1 MKILKSWKTLTLV
14 GAMFGLTIQA
24 QLPSKVLVGYWH
36 NWEALRI
43 KDLDDR
49 YNVICLSFL
58 EADKD
63 YPAQP
68 DNNVVGDLEFTPYNN
83 TQLKADIP
91 VVQAQGKKVI
101 ISIGGANGS
110 FKLNNATDK
119 NTFVTKVKDFIQTY
133 GVDGID
139 IDLERQVY
147 TCATGGSSTV
157 KIASPTDPHIVNLIA
172 GIKEIMSWYQT
183 TYSKKLILTMAPET
197 IYIQGALSNWAVNN
211 ACGGHYLAII
221 EQLRDEIDLMMI
233 QLYNSGG
240 VLDLN
245 NVERFQGTPEFVTSN
260 TESLIRGFN
269 AKAGIGSFS
278 GLPASKVVVA
288 LPACNGSG
296 YIAPTNLKAAMKYLI
311 GEGPKAGAY
320 TLKENG
326 GYPTLRGMMTWSAN
340 NDKGC
345 GYEFAQVF
353 EDVFGEI
360 DNNTEAI
367 NTIEYH
373 NLALFP
379 NPAET
384 QFQINSENLINQNV
398 EIFDYNG
405 KLVSTQ
411 IIKEKK
417 TTIDVSQFSK
427 GFYTVKAG
435 KFTGKLI
442 VK

>member
-1 MKILKSWKTLTLV
+1 MKILRIWKTLTVFGIL
-14 GAMFGLTIQA
+14 FGLTIQA

-36 NWEALRI
+36 NWESLRL

-49 YNVICLSFL
+49 YNVLCLSFL

-63 YPAQP
+63 YPAVP

-83 TQLKADIP
+83 NQLKADIP

-110 FKLNNATDK
+110 FKLNNTTDK
-119 NTFVTKVKDFIQTY
+119 NTFVTKVKSFIQTY

-139 IDLERQVY
+139 IDLERQIY
-147 TCATGGSSTV
+147 ICAPGGVSTV
-157 KIASPTDPHIVNLIA
+157 KIASPTDPHIVNLIDA
-172 GIKEIMSWYQT
+172 IKELMTWYQT

-197 IYIQGALSNWAVNN
+197 IYVQGALSSWAINN

-245 NVERFQGTPEFVTSN
+245 NVERFQGTQEFVTAN
-260 TESLIRGFN
+260 TESLIRGFTG
-269 AKAGIGSFS
+269 KSGIGTFS
-278 GLPASKVVVA
+278 GLPANKVVVA

-296 YIAPTNLKAAMKYLI
+296 HINASNLKAAMKYLI
-311 GEGPKAGAY
+311 GEGPKVGAY
-320 TLKENG
+320 TLKESG
-326 GYPTLRGMMTWSAN
+326 GYPTLKGMMTWSAN
-340 NDKGC
+340 NDKDC

-353 EDVFGEI
+353 EDVFGTI
-360 DNNTEAI
+360 DNNSSI
-367 NTIEYH
+367 NDINYQ
-373 NLALFP
+373 ALEIYP
-379 NPAET
+379 NPT
-384 QFQINSENLINQNV
+384 NGLFFINSKNIINKTINV
-398 EIFDYNG
+398 YSFNG
-405 KLVSTQ
+405 AKVLSIQ
-411 IIKEKK
+411 AKEDRTAIDLTKFAK
-417 TTIDVSQFSK
+417 GLYTIQSE
-427 GFYTVKAG
+427 YY
-435 KFTGKLI
+435 TGKLI

>member
-1 MKILKSWKTLTLV
+1 MKTLKKWKALTILSM
-14 GAMFGLTIQA
+14 MFGLTIQA

-36 NWEALRI
+36 NWESLRV

-63 YPAQP
+63 YPAVP

-83 TQLKADIP
+83 SQLLADIP
-91 VVQAQGKKVI
+91 TVQAQGKKVI

-119 NTFVTKVKDFIQTY
+119 NTFVSKVKAFIQTY

-139 IDLERQVY
+139 IDLERLVY
-147 TCATGGSSTV
+147 VCASGGVSTV
-157 KIASPTDPHIVNLIA
+157 KITNPTDPHITNLID
-172 GIKEIMSWYQT
+172 GIKELMTWYQS
-183 TYSKKLILTMAPET
+183 TYNKKLILTMAPET
-197 IYIQGALSNWAVNN
+197 IYVQGALSSWAVNN

-233 QLYNSGG
+233 QLYNSGS

-245 NVERFQGTPEFVTSN
+245 NVERHQGTQEFVTSN
-260 TESLIRGFN
+260 TESVIRGFTG
-269 AKAGIGSFS
+269 KSGIGTFS

-296 YIAPTNLKAAMKYLI
+296 YLSATNLKAAMKYLI

-340 NDKGC
+340 NDQGC

-353 EDVFGEI
+353 EDVFGTI
-360 DNNTEAI
+360 DNNSSSI
-367 NTIEYH
+367 NNINYQSIEMY
-373 NLALFP
+373 P
-379 NPAET
+379 NPT
-384 QFQINSENLINQNV
+384 NGLFFVNSKELK
-398 EIFDYNG
+398 D
-405 KLVSTQ
+405 Q
-411 IIKEKK
+411 IINVYSFNGQKVLTTQVTEDK
-417 TTIDVSQFSK
+417 TAIDLSNFSK
-427 GFYTVKAG
+427 GVYTIQTG
-435 KFTGKLI
+435 SQTGKLI